1 MNETDAVV
9 VRLDGAHAWI
19 QAQAA
24 GSACG
29 ACAHQGNCRSLAR
42 EGSGGD
48 AMADQPTERL
58 LRLPNTIHAKPGDAV
73 VIAIADGTLLQAVWR
88 VYGLP
93 LMLAIAGAMGFGA
106 WPGGELAAVG
116 GMVLGLLLGF
126 WILRYRGLDS
136 RRAEPI
142 FSISFKRTH

>member
-9 VRLDGAHAWI
+9 VRLDGEHAWI
-19 QAQAA
+19 QAQGA

-29 ACAHQGNCRSLAR
+29 ACARQGSCHSLAR
-42 EGSGGD
+42 GGDD
-48 AMADQPTERL
+48 AMADKSTERL
-58 LRLPNTIHAKPGDAV
+58 LRLPNTIHARPGDAV

-93 LMLAIAGAMGFGA
+93 LMLAIAGAMGLGA

-126 WILRYRGLDS
+126 GILRYRGLDS